1 MKNIEVIDE
10 AENCL
15 FDVFSATE
23 EEFVLIFP
31 NGQDIE
37 FADDFS
43 ERVGESVAAKV
54 LEAIWQ
60 RLQDRKMVNGI
71 HGSLFYGF
79 KTRKHIFPTK
89 MLEQALTLPKFDLD
103 DDKKA

>member
-23 EEFVLIFP
+23 EEFILMFP

-37 FADDFS
+37 FADDFV

-60 RLQDRKMVNGI
+60 RLQDRKTVNGI
-71 HGSLFYGF
+71 HGVLFYGF
-79 KTRKHIFPTK
+79 KARKHVFPTRV
-89 MLEQALTLPKFDLD
+89 LEQALTLPKFDLD

>member
-23 EEFVLIFP
+23 EEFILIFP

-37 FADDFS
+37 FADDFF

-54 LEAIWQ
+54 LEAI
-60 RLQDRKMVNGI
+60 
-71 HGSLFYGF
+71 
-79 KTRKHIFPTK
+79 
-89 MLEQALTLPKFDLD
+89 
-103 DDKKA
+103 